1 MLTLFEARVG
11 HDAPSTRAWSMVG
24 RRVALYSPP
33 ACPRLRWP
41 EIVLRRPTPWAS
53 TTAGGAEGG
62 PCPLSHAAR
71 LLLRE
76 HDCFAEG
83 GDRFPLRLAPQHGR
97 DQCWAREVSAYR
109 RREDTS
115 VLRPSGAI
123 LHRMLDCVLR
133 AIYAVVT
140 PRRFF
145 LSHKTQVPPET
156 SVSGEDLRQAEA

>member
-1 MLTLFEARVG
+1 ME
-11 HDAPSTRAWSMVG
+11 HNAPSTRAWSMVG
-24 RRVALYSPP
+24 QRVALYWLS

-41 EIVLRRPTPWAS
+41 EIVGRRPSPWAY

-62 PCPLSHAAR
+62 HCPLSHAAR

-97 DQCWAREVSAYR
+97 DQCRAREVSAYR
-109 RREDTS
+109 RPEDTS
-115 VLRPSGAI
+115 VLRPGRAV
-123 LHRMLDCVLR
+123 LHRMLYCVLR
-133 AIYAVVT
+133 AILAVVT

-145 LSHKTQVPPET
+145 LSH
-156 SVSGEDLRQAEA
+156 